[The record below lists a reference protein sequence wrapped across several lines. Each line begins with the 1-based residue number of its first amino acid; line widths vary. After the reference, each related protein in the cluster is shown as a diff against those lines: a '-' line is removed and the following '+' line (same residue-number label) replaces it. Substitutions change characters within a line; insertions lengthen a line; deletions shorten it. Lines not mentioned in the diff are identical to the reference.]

1 MGLKKIADDAYKNEI
16 EKKRK
21 ENLEH
26 AEKIVAQT
34 AEILKERIG
43 NEFPVKVISKGFS
56 DTVFDVDNVKFRVN
70 ENGSVYIVKKCQ
82 KCDIVYQEYL
92 MPKFTS
98 DDQQKIFADIGKI
111 LSEPHNDYECQTI
124 IKEKEGKKEPTVD
137 EKLLNVLREFIL
149 EHAHTYDL

>member
-1 MGLKKIADDAYKNEI
+1 MDLKEITDDAYKNEI

-21 ENLEH
+21 ENLEQ

-34 AEILKERIG
+34 TEILKERIG

-124 IKEKEGKKEPTVD
+124 IKEKEGKKEPTTD
-137 EKLLNVLREFIL
+137 EKLLQVLKDFMRENVREFV
-149 EHAHTYDL
+149 E